1 MKITDVKAVYAKY
14 RHVVPS
20 WRTHFW
26 QIVVRVETGAGV
38 TSTSPPTIS

>member
-1 MKITDVKAVYAKY
+1 MKIIEVRAVYPNY

-26 QIVVRVETGAGV
+26 QIVVRVETDIGYARF
-38 TSTSPPTIS
+38 S